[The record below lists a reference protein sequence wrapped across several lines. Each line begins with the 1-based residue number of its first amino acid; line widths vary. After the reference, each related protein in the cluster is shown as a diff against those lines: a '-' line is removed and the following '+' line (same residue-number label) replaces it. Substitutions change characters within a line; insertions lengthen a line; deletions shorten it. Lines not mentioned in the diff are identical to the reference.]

1 MANDNLDDWQD
12 IVPQGSQGNEVDDW
26 QDTTESAPDQPL
38 KEAMFLA
45 KQSSPDQAADA
56 FRLAKKMSLPEDAT
70 DYVERNYD
78 QLKKTSEPET
88 DFNKLVSKF
97 PKTSEFLSNPI
108 NAKVAQD
115 DIEHMSW
122 IEKAVASQELSIR
135 AQKDVTDTYF
145 PQIVTPLAS
154 GVVQAGS
161 GLAKAPFYI
170 YDLINTINAKAE
182 NRTPELLPKS
192 YYENPVAK
200 FFDDANKKFMDE
212 MPALTDNWLE
222 QVKEGDLN
230 GASQSIAA
238 QVLQSIP
245 YSIAAGAAFVAGGPL
260 LGVLGM
266 AAPSAAEDYYQNIE
280 NKNVSPETN
289 IVTSL
294 GKGLLEGGFE
304 VVGID
309 AAMGAIAK
317 GMYKGAGKVGIKA
330 VASAALPMLQA
341 FGAEAAEEGLTSISQ
356 DLLDY
361 STGRNPEAT
370 KGMFSR
376 AIQAAGIGGLAG
388 VSSPV
393 LWHEGY
399 KRFQEMKQ
407 AETTRDMILSLTEE
421 GKKSKLAER
430 LPEKYQEFLQKN
442 FENKNI
448 ENVYIDQE
456 DFKTFAQSQ
465 NKSPEEIA
473 VQMGISDAF
482 NKASESES
490 PIEMKTAEWAMQAT
504 SNPEIFNGLQN
515 DAQYGD
521 THSVNQAKKAHD
533 NFKADVEAEKK
544 RMDEE
549 RATKSQF
556 SKEADT
562 IELNFRDQLIAAG
575 RSKKEASDS
584 AKLMGSF
591 YRAYVGDR
599 AGISPKEF
607 FDRYQFSFEKGT
619 QDAANVEAN
628 VTVLNQQQIAQ
639 RQNLSPLGFYSQVES
654 EVSKMDFK
662 EMPAQDLFN
671 RIKNIPGVK
680 ATELNALGLQDWVNQ
695 QQGKVSKE
703 DVLNFIKEKTPVV
716 DQTVLG
722 DGNTSDAFDFSEPK
736 FVPLSQSD
744 SYSYNDAVYNE
755 VDTNLSDEYWVKE
768 REEEL
773 RDEYIEEYTD
783 EEGNVDES
791 ALDEALRERIEKDAI
806 ETAEKYVDSEDYYD
820 AQFIIEERNSG
831 YELQGNSARGWY
843 SSDFN
848 KWFEGNEEEAKIKF
862 AQKLIEEGIIEAK
875 KSYLL
880 TADKVEFGRI
890 FAVQPSH
897 QTIEKKAR
905 ELFKKD
911 KERLIKKAVEEEYS
925 WNFED
930 FEGTPEELEKDKE
943 KYARKVAVEEIEES
957 YKDPA
962 NPRNKI
968 TIRIDAS
975 LFDAEII
982 GNNKKGYVLELQK
995 EAGPRAKSIKKY
1007 KLEGNTVEDAKKSA
1021 VEQLLKLKLISKAKE
1036 KAGNEI
1042 NNPSGRTNWS
1052 RHTVPGGD
1060 NYREILIQLPQNEG
1074 EKFTYQT
1081 HFDQENILAHVRTTD
1096 RTDSEGR
1103 KVLYLEEV
1111 QSDWNQQG
1119 RERGYKDENARKAQE
1134 AQDEFEAYSKELAE
1148 KYDLN
1153 PLHNLAMFATIKNME
1168 QSEVDKYE
1176 QLQSECKAV
1185 PDNPFKQTEVWS
1197 AVAMKRMLKYAQEM
1211 GYEAIAWTPGSVHVK
1226 RWGTDSVSWV
1236 KKEHGFHI
1244 YNETT
1249 GATGRTYSDR
1259 ESAQEGLKVLENDY
1273 AGDKYSIKEGP
1284 SWLVGSVEQ
1293 VGGNADG
1300 MNIEEVARQRGQLL
1314 ERKGVKVTTKDQLKE
1329 VILSTLHR
1337 ERTDR
1342 SLESLTDQLWK
1353 KMQTEESGVKAPR
1366 KEGMEFFY
1374 DNVLPKKVAPDVL
1387 KKLDKEAKVIVNNIE
1402 TSDEPLKSWEI
1413 VITDKMKDYLA
1424 QGQTLFQNGEDENRG
1439 QIKIG
1444 NNSFSVSLF
1453 EKADPTT
1460 AIHEFSHASL
1470 EMLGDLMEDPKATE
1484 EMKGDYSTILN
1495 FLGVEKREEI
1505 QKAQHEKFADAF
1517 ETYITEG
1524 RAPSERLRSVFHR
1537 LKQLF
1542 LQVYKWLTSGGG
1554 VRDVQLSPEMRR
1566 VFDRMLAT
1574 DAEIARVKPTR
1585 LFSDPAAIGMTQAQS
1600 DRYIKAEDEA
1610 RAYAEDLLRTKIA
1623 AAEKKRQRGKYK
1635 EMEAS
1640 IQKGWMKTTESMPIY
1655 QLLSVIRE
1663 EKMINGAD
1671 MPEALQDLK
1680 IDQEALVKMF
1690 GKDILK
1696 TLPKDVYANNATGP
1710 QFIADSFGFESVTQM
1725 VDLLATSLSREEFVA
1740 KKTKEDLE
1748 KLFPDPMANIL
1759 PEDALR
1765 AKYNEKLAEMRQIEL
1780 EHMATNNLGTL
1791 KDVIKKVTRRPPK
1804 KEYVKEQAMSILAK
1818 EKVININKSVYDRQ
1832 ARNSAKEAGNALT
1845 KGDLKAAFDWK
1856 SKEQLFG
1863 YMYLLT
1869 ENVERTK
1876 EQLQTLTDKFNQKAD
1891 NIKGRNLSI
1900 VAAGQS
1906 VLSYYGEYKFE
1917 GEPSDQLSYLKE
1929 YDEDTYNN
1937 ILETT
1942 EIAKVPGK
1950 RNIQELTYQELLN
1963 LKESLAGIWQVAKED
1978 FTITKEGEKLSK
1990 ANIILEMTNT
2000 LEEMIEKNNIPTEAL
2015 DYSKKNRFGV
2025 FKDNVLS
2032 LLAHAKRVENFF
2044 MSLTPDKYGNVFT
2057 KYITDYAHDAI
2068 AAQRIAE
2075 EKILKELEEIF
2086 ATKGNIF
2093 VTDKLTQIDEIGGSL
2108 TPTQVL
2114 GMILHSGNDS
2124 NIDKLV
2130 RGWRWN
2136 NFYDAKT
2143 QVSDPNAWR
2152 DAIMSMMK
2160 RGVITKD
2167 HMDLIQ
2173 AIWDK
2178 FENIK
2183 RELQVAHK
2191 EMYGYYFDEVTSN
2204 EIKTPWVDENG
2215 KPIVYKGGYAPAI
2228 YDPNKSASIN
2238 EKDLK
2243 AALEKQS
2250 YADYFPTTGKGATLR
2265 RVQKFAAPL
2274 VLDLNFVPLHFKW
2287 ATRFIHV
2294 EPVVKNI
2301 AKILRNK
2308 DITAKLDIIDPNI
2321 LRNSIL
2327 PWIQRVATQRM
2338 YERSKIGVID
2348 DVANFSRSATSIRF
2362 LAFNVRGAVT
2372 QFLGVF
2378 LAAGKIKPK
2387 YLFSTMASFAN
2398 RPIETYK
2405 LMAEMSPYMKNVEDA
2420 QFHEIKGNIEK
2431 IVRDE
2436 TLWAKAGDV
2445 NEFVNKIGFYL
2456 FGFFQDKVNRLTW
2469 NAAFNEY
2476 IGENKNSKTEDAVK
2490 YADRIVRETQGFK
2503 TPEGVSNLEAG
2514 SPMWS
2519 LAMQFLT
2526 YSNMHGNLMYFET
2539 KRLLSEEVPVLK
2551 KSARLAYLWGTAFII
2566 ANALQK
2572 ALYTSLG
2579 GGWKD
2584 DDDDFADQLFDTVI
2598 MSQIEQFLSIVP
2610 GGNIVNAAF
2619 QRATG
2624 KGSDNKINFSAANDV
2639 VSTAI
2644 VAPIRLA
2651 KKGLS
2656 QFSDIHEE
2664 LNEKDFQ
2671 DFMDALGFYTKT
2683 PMSALGKRARYLYK
2697 ASEGKLKVEDTPLE
2711 ILRGTMTGV
2720 ERRPNK

>member
-722 DGNTSDAFDFSEPK
+722 AGNTSDAFDFSEQK
-736 FVPLSQSD
+736 FIPYSAVD
-744 SYSYNDAVYNE
+744 SYVFNDAVYF
-755 VDTNLSDEYWVKE
+755 E
-768 REEEL
+768 RESYLVDDKEWVEENTADIRADL
-773 RDEYIEEYTD
+773 LDEYTD
-783 EEGNVDES
+783 ENGEVDEDGLKS
-791 ALDEALRERIEKDAI
+791 EIQTKLEERAQER
-806 ETAEKYVDSEDYYD
+806 AEEYVDSEDYYN
-820 AQFIIEERNSG
+820 AMYVIEERNSG
-831 YELQGNSARGWY
+831 YTLQGNDEIGEWY
-843 SSDFN
+843 SSDLREIFS
-848 KWFEGNEEEAKIKF
+848 GNAEEAKIKF
-862 AQKLIEEGIIEAK
+862 AQKLIEKGIIEAK
-875 KSYLL
+875 TSDLL
-880 TADKVEFGRI
+880 TADAVEFNE
-890 FAVQPSH
+890 PSGAH
-897 QTIEKKAR
+897 PTDATLKKKAK
-905 ELFKKD
+905 ELFSKE
-911 KERLIKKAVEEEYS
+911 KERFIKIAEENYGS
-925 WNFED
+925 SYQD
-930 FEGTPEELEKDKE
+930 SDKSSEELQKE
-943 KYARKVAVEEIEES
+943 KEEDALYFAKQEVKES
-957 YKDPA
+957 YDDPS
-962 NPRNKI
+962 NPRNNVTIKI
-968 TIRIDAS
+968 DTS
-975 LFDAEII
+975 LFDAQLV
-982 GNNKKGYVLELQK
+982 GNNKKGYTLEIRK
-995 EAGPRAKSIKKY
+995 DAGSRAKSIKEY
-1007 KLEGNTVEDAKKSA
+1007 KLEGNTTEEAQKSA
-1021 VEQLLKLKLISKAKE
+1021 VEKLLKLGLISKAKD
-1036 KAGNEI
+1036 KTGNPI
-1042 NNPSGRTNWS
+1042 NQPSGKTKWS
-1052 RHTVPGGD
+1052 SHTVPGGE
-1060 NYREILIQLPQNEG
+1060 NYREILIQLPQNPG
-1074 EKFTYQT
+1074 DKFTYST
-1081 HFDQENILAHVRTTD
+1081 HFNEANILAHVRTTD
-1096 RTDSEGR
+1096 RTDEQGR
-1103 KVLYLEEV
+1103 KVLFLEEV

-1119 RERGYKDENARKAQE
+1119 REQGYSNE
-1134 AQDEFEAYSKELAE
+1134 AEAE
-1148 KYDLN
+1148 KIKDRLSQVEQELEQFPNAYVEEGNVEHKKLLDEHRELTQKRIELN
-1153 PLHNLAMFATIKNME
+1153 E
-1168 QSEVDKYE
+1168 G
-1176 QLQSECKAV
+1176 V
-1185 PDNPFKQTEVWS
+1185 PDNPFKQTESWS
-1197 AVAMKRMLKYAQEM
+1197 AVTLKRMLKYAQEM

-1249 GATGRTYSDR
+1249 GAIGRTYSDR

-1891 NIKGRNLSI
+1891 NIKGRNHSI

-2456 FGFFQDKVNRLTW
+2456 FGFFQDKVNRFTW

-2598 MSQIEQFLSIVP
+2598 MSQIEEFLSIVP